1 MTYEWPNEPL
11 ETQQPFVDSDE
22 FEARLYG
29 GRQAGKTEALL
40 MAAVRDV
47 NIPNY
52 RALIM
57 APDYA
62 RLSSLI
68 ERVVEW
74 AEQYEGVE
82 WKYQSQEL
90 RFPNGAT
97 ITFGYD
103 PEMFRSVDLDFV
115 GIDNV
120 GGLSDGMYD
129 GMLRIR
135 LRNESD
141 APKRYR
147 TTQDMPMAGL
157 ETWESDELG
166 S

>member
-1 MTYEWPNEPL
+1 MTYEWPNEPT
-11 ETQQPFVDSDE
+11 EAQQPFVDSDR

-57 APDYA
+57 APEYA
-62 RLSSLI
+62 RLSLLI
-68 ERVVEW
+68 EQVIEW
-74 AEQYEGVE
+74 AEQYEEGVE
-82 WKYQSQEL
+82 WNYRNQEL
-90 RFPNGAT
+90 SFPNGAT
-97 ITFGYD
+97 IIFGYN
-103 PEMFRSVDLDFV
+103 PKHYSAMDLDFV

-120 GGLSDGMYD
+120 EEIEDGMYND
-129 GMLRIR
+129 HLRIR
-135 LRNESD
+135 LRNKSE

-147 TTQDMPMAGL
+147 TTRNMPMAGL
-157 ETWESDELG
+157 EMWEEEK
-166 S
+166 